1 MSKSSVDP
9 ITRAAVDWM
18 LLLESGHACPSERQ
32 VFKAWL
38 AEDPAHLAAWQRVA
52 NALSF
57 NPRAR
62 ATDPDLL
69 KQVQRMLN
77 GRSFFT
83 RHKALQHALLA
94 VLVGLGVL
102 ASGLL
107 CQG

>member
-38 AEDPAHLAAWQRVA
+38 AENPKHLAAWLRVA
-52 NALSF
+52 NVQRF
-57 NPRAR
+57 NPRTPA
-62 ATDPDLL
+62 ADPDLL
-69 KQVQRMLN
+69 KLVQRALD
-77 GRSFFT
+77 GRSFFS

-94 VLVGLGVL
+94 FLVGLGVL

>member
-1 MSKSSVDP
+1 MSTAKVDST
-9 ITRAAVDWM
+9 TRAAIDWM
-18 LLLESGHACPSERQ
+18 LRLESGNASPSERQ